1 MAPTSHTKIEKILGN
16 HPTIGLD
23 PSAPIGSKKG
33 LSLPWSCAFWASR
46 PSQQCSGQS
55 PKPPSCHSYRS
66 TCTCLSWNC
75 LASPQEDTPKSVQWP
90 PCEQVAFGLFNRF
103 FEVQL
108 ELPMAKSQTSTI
120 INQLAQ
126 PAAGTRSL
134 WKFDV
139 EDDPLFP
146 HPDPRSSPFP
156 TPRSQRLAPDDRR
169 PVVEEGSRHG
179 DGFLRDTQAHQV
191 FFFPWPPKQSSWVPK
206 RPKLPLGRSCLSW
219 DLDLG

>member
-55 PKPPSCHSYRS
+55 PKPPSCHSCRS

-75 LASPQEDTPKSVQWP
+75 LASPQEDTTKSVQWP
-90 PCEQVAFGLFNRF
+90 PCEQVAFGPFNRF

-108 ELPMAKSQTSTI
+108 ELPVAKSQTSTI

-146 HPDPRSSPFP
+146 HPDPRSLPFP
-156 TPRSQRLAPDDRR
+156 TPRSQRRLMTGVRSWKKVAAMVMASSETPRR
-169 PVVEEGSRHG
+169 TKSSSFLGPQNKAV
-179 DGFLRDTQAHQV
+179 GFQNG
-191 FFFPWPPKQSSWVPK
+191 QSYH
-206 RPKLPLGRSCLSW
+206 LG
-219 DLDLG
+219 GHV